1 MNRSLA
7 NDNAQIEQIL
17 DAAKQLSISYL
28 QQLRERPVSIESPSH
43 RLPLLSNEGMGAI
56 QTQLLFEKEF
66 LHNIIASSGPRYY
79 GFVTGGSTPAAIA
92 GDWLT
97 SVFDQNT
104 QNAKG
109 NGDVSAML
117 EMHTVQLLLQMFGLP
132 DVFMGAFV
140 TGATMSN
147 FSALAVARQ
156 WSGKQK
162 GYDVALEGLQAGI
175 KIYTSVPHSSSVKSL
190 AMLGIGSKNV
200 ISVPTLEDRECMDV
214 MALKTII
221 ERTPDEPF
229 ILIASGGTV
238 NTVDFDDMKE
248 IAVLKKQYNFWW
260 HVDAAFGGFATC
272 SDSFKHLLAGWE
284 NADSITVDNHKWMNV
299 PYDSAVVFT
308 RKEHA
313 ILQVQTFQNSNAP
326 YLGNAFDDFNY
337 LNYVPENSR
346 RFKALPVWFTL
357 MAYGKEGYKNIVETN
372 IAQAVTFGE
381 LINQSDGYML
391 AAPVR
396 LNTVCFT
403 VKGDNGRKEKVM
415 AVLAELNKR
424 GKVFMTPTMYRGM
437 SCIRAAFVNWRTTRE
452 DVDIAIVELN
462 EVFDLLNTL

>member
-1 MNRSLA
+1 MNRNLA

-17 DAAKQLSISYL
+17 DAAKRLSISYL
-28 QQLRERPVSIESPSH
+28 QRLDERPVSIDQPSH
-43 RLPLLSNEGMGAI
+43 HLPLLSKEGLGAI
-56 QTQLLFEKEF
+56 QTQQLFEKEF

-79 GFVTGGSTPAAIA
+79 GFVTGGTTPAAIA

-117 EMHTVQLLLQMFGLP
+117 EMHTVQLLLQLFGLP

-156 WSGKQK
+156 WFGKQK
-162 GYDVALEGLQAGI
+162 GYDVALEGIQPGI

-190 AMLGIGSKNV
+190 AMLGIGSKNI

-214 MALKTII
+214 NALKVLI
-221 ERTPDEPF
+221 EKTPDEPF

-238 NTVDFDDMKE
+238 NTVDFDDMQE
-248 IAVLKKQYNFWW
+248 IAALKKQYNFWW
-260 HVDAAFGGFATC
+260 HVDAAFGGFAAC
-272 SDSFKHLLAGWE
+272 SDSRKHLLKGWE

-326 YLGNAFDDFNY
+326 YLGNALDDFNY

-346 RFKALPVWFTL
+346 RFRALPAWFTL
-357 MAYGKEGYKNIVETN
+357 MAYGEEGYKNIVETN
-372 IAQAVTFGE
+372 IEQALIFGE
-381 LINQSDGYML
+381 LINQSDGYTL

-403 VKGDNGRKEKVM
+403 VKEEKGRKEKIM

-424 GKVFMTPTMYRGM
+424 GKVFMTPTIYKGM
-437 SCIRAAFVNWRTTRE
+437 SCIRAAFVNWRTTQE
-452 DVDIAIVELN
+452 DVDIAVVELN
-462 EVFDLLNTL
+462 KVFDLLNTL

>member
-1 MNRSLA
+1 MNTNLA
-7 NDNAQIEQIL
+7 NDNEQIEQIL

-28 QQLRERPVSIESPSH
+28 QQLDERPVSVTQPAH
-43 RLPLLSNEGMGAI
+43 HLPLLSAEGLGAI
-56 QTQLLFEKEF
+56 QTQQLFEKEF

-79 GFVTGGSTPAAIA
+79 GFVTGGTTPAAIA

-117 EMHTVQLLLQMFGLP
+117 EMHTIQLLLQLFGLP

-156 WSGKQK
+156 WFGKQK
-162 GYDVALEGLQAGI
+162 GYDVALEGLQPGI
-175 KIYTSVPHSSSVKSL
+175 KIYTSVPHSSSIKSL
-190 AMLGIGSKNV
+190 AMLGIGSKNI
-200 ISVPTLEDRECMDV
+200 ISIPTLEGDERMDV
-214 MALKTII
+214 KALKTVI
-221 ERTPDEPF
+221 EKSPNDPF
-229 ILIASGGTV
+229 ILISSGGTV
-238 NTVDFDDMKE
+238 NTVDFDDMQE
-248 IAVLKKQYNFWW
+248 IADLKKQVNFWW
-260 HVDAAFGGFATC
+260 HVDAAFGGFAAC
-272 SDSFKHLLAGWE
+272 SDSFKGLLKGWE

-299 PYDSAVVFT
+299 PYDSAVVLT

-346 RFKALPVWFTL
+346 RFRALPVWFTL
-357 MAYGKEGYKNIVETN
+357 MAYGKEGYKSIVDANIQ
-372 IAQAVTFGE
+372 QAMKLGE
-381 LINQSDGYML
+381 LINESEGYMV
-391 AAPVR
+391 AASVR

-403 VKGDNGRKEKVM
+403 VRKEEGRKQKIA

-424 GKVFMTPTMYRGM
+424 GKVFMTPTMYKGM
-437 SCIRAAFVNWRTTRE
+437 SCIRAAFVNWRTTQK
-452 DVDIAIVELN
+452 DVDIAMVELN
-462 EVFDLLNTL
+462 EIYDLLNVL

>member
-1 MNRSLA
+1 MNTNLA
-7 NDNAQIEQIL
+7 NDSAQIEQIL

-28 QQLRERPVSIESPSH
+28 QQLGERPVSIDQPSH
-43 RLPLLSNEGMGAI
+43 HLPLLSTEGLGAI
-56 QTQLLFEKEF
+56 QTQQLFEKEF

-79 GFVTGGSTPAAIA
+79 GFVTGGTTPAAIA

-117 EMHTVQLLLQMFGLP
+117 EMHTIQLLLQLFGLP
-132 DVFMGAFV
+132 DVLMGAFV

-147 FSALAVARQ
+147 FTALAVARQ
-156 WSGKQK
+156 WFGKQK
-162 GYDVALEGLQAGI
+162 GYDVAIEGLQPGI
-175 KIYTSVPHSSSVKSL
+175 KIYTSVPHSSSIKSL
-190 AMLGIGSKNV
+190 AMLGIGSKNI
-200 ISVPTLEDRECMDV
+200 ISIPTLADRECMDV
-214 MALKTII
+214 AALKAII
-221 ERTPDEPF
+221 EKSPEEPF

-238 NTVDFDDMKE
+238 NTVDFDDMRE
-248 IAVLKKQYNFWW
+248 IAALKKQYNFWW
-260 HVDAAFGGFATC
+260 HLDAAFGGFAAC
-272 SDSFKHLLAGWE
+272 SDDYKYLLKGWE
-284 NADSITVDNHKWMNV
+284 HADSITVDNHKWMNV

-346 RFKALPVWFTL
+346 RFRALPVWFTL
-357 MAYGKEGYKNIVETN
+357 MAYGNEGYKGIVETN
-372 IAQAVTFGE
+372 IQQAVTFGE
-381 LINQSDGYML
+381 LISQSEGYML

-403 VKGDNGRKEKVM
+403 VKKEEGRKEKIA

-424 GKVFMTPTMYRGM
+424 GKVFMTPTMYKGM
-437 SCIRAAFVNWRTTRE
+437 SCVRAAFVNWRTTQK
-452 DVDIAIVELN
+452 DVDIAMVELN

>member
-1 MNRSLA
+1 MNTNLA
-7 NDNAQIEQIL
+7 NDNVQIEQIL

-28 QQLRERPVSIESPSH
+28 QQLDERPISIDQPSH
-43 RLPLLSNEGMGAI
+43 RLPLLSNEGLGAI
-56 QTQLLFEKEF
+56 QTQQLFEKEF

-117 EMHTVQLLLQMFGLP
+117 EMHTVQMLLQLFSLP
-132 DVFMGAFV
+132 NVFMGAFV

-156 WSGKQK
+156 WFGKQK
-162 GYDVALEGLQAGI
+162 GYDVALEGLQPGI
-175 KIYTSVPHSSSVKSL
+175 NIYTSVPHSSSVKSL
-190 AMLGIGSKNV
+190 SMLGIGSKNI
-200 ISVPTLEDRECMDV
+200 ISVPTLEGRECMDV
-214 MALKTII
+214 NALKATI
-221 ERTPDEPF
+221 EKFPDEPF
-229 ILIASGGTV
+229 ILISSGGTV
-238 NTVDFDDMKE
+238 NTVDFDDME
-248 IAVLKKQYNFWW
+248 ETAALKKQYNFWW
-260 HVDAAFGGFATC
+260 HIDAAFGGFAAC
-272 SDSFKHLLAGWE
+272 SDAYKHLLKGWE
-284 NADSITVDNHKWMNV
+284 NADSVTIDNHKWMNV

-346 RFKALPVWFTL
+346 RFRALPVWFTL

-372 IAQAVTFGE
+372 IEQAVAFGE
-381 LINQSDGYML
+381 LINQSDEYTL

-403 VKGDNGRKEKVM
+403 VKEDNGRKEKIA

-424 GKVFMTPTMYRGM
+424 GKVFMTPTMYKGM